1 MRHLALVIP
10 ALAAAAVPAAAAIDA
25 SSRAAQVA
33 VERCYAA
40 IDRGDFR
47 SAYRL
52 WGENGRR
59 GQTYAQFVRG
69 FAQTA
74 ATRVVAGRPRDQ
86 EGAAGS
92 TFITVPV
99 DVHARLK
106 NGRRQHFRGEYVMRR
121 VNGVDGATPAQLAWH
136 IDQARLR
143 AVR

>member
-1 MRHLALVIP
+1 MRFLSVLIP
-10 ALAAAAVPAAAAIDA
+10 ALLAAAPAIAAIDT
-25 SSRAAQVA
+25 SPRAARTA
-33 VERCYAA
+33 VERYYAA

-52 WGENGRR
+52 WGENGRS

-74 ATRVVAGRPRDQ
+74 STRVVTGAPRD
-86 EGAAGS
+86 GDAGMGS
-92 TFITVPV
+92 IWLTIPV
-99 DVHARLK
+99 DVRARLK
-106 NGRRQHFRGEYVMRR
+106 DGRRQHFRGEYVMRR

-143 AVR
+143 LVR